1 MKKQPK
7 KIAKLTL
14 SKETLDRMDLEKV
27 TGGYGNI
34 ARIIE
39 TDTPS
44 ECFC

>member
-1 MKKQPK
+1 MKKPPK

-14 SKETLDRMDLEKV
+14 SKETLDRIDLAKV
-27 TGGYGNI
+27 AGGYGNI
-34 ARIIE
+34 AKIIE